1 MKLNGWVQVVVLL
14 MGMMGLVTWVITA
27 DNRLHSRCDSIQVH
41 CEENKDTIQQLH
53 LETQQELAETKSD
66 IKVILKTL
74 ELLYPEKV
82 GRAKELNGNT
92 N

>member
-27 DNRLHSRCDSIQVH
+27 DNRLHTRCDSIQQH
-41 CEENKDTIQQLH
+41 CEQNKDTINDARLDIQKELD
-53 LETQQELAETKSD
+53 ETQAD

-74 ELLYPEKV
+74 ELLYPRSV
-82 GRAKELNGNT
+82 GKAKELNGN